1 MDNLNEYT
9 NELESHNQVNEFVI
23 NDQTELNNLTLNN
36 MKTGINII
44 HMNIRSLQKNFEE
57 FVVLLE
63 SLTFT
68 CNIIILTET
77 WNIENVELYNIKNYK
92 LYYNGSK
99 LNRSDGIV
107 AYVKHEIN
115 ATIEHKK
122 LTEVTISKLKFCLKN
137 VNYNI
142 FAIYRSPTSNTLNFI
157 NELDSYLSIHS
168 TADTNIIT
176 GDININIKSPNVTVN
191 SYLNVLSSQ
200 GYISYINSNTRVT
213 RNCESCL
220 DHIFIKKR
228 TDRIGARNFTSII
241 YETAITDHYS
251 VILNISEQ
259 STKTNNKKTE
269 DFAQITKI
277 DYIKLNTILQAE
289 TWRNVYAEENVDVAY
304 NNFIKQL
311 KYHINKCTQY
321 KNIKIHNKI
330 KPWITNALITSIK
343 NRDKMKKQWLR
354 DKNNEQLWNQYKDY
368 RNFLTKLL
376 QKSKKDYYT
385 KKLNEANKNTKKVW
399 QIIKNTVSEN
409 NNNNGNYQIYDQNN
423 RVETNA
429 KLVSE
434 IFIKY
439 FSNVGENLA
448 NNIKSSP
455 LTETVHISSKISNI
469 ENSIFLK
476 PVTTNEISKII
487 DNLKINSS
495 PGIDQITTKTL
506 KQIKSNVLSI
516 LVHMINLSFQN
527 GQFPDSLKQAII
539 TPIFKGGDKFATN
552 NYRPI
557 SVVSNIAKIY
567 EKCMVSRLQS
577 HSLSHN
583 IISPMQF
590 GFRQN
595 CSTENALSHFTNKIH
610 EHLNENEKTL
620 TIFLDLAKAFDS
632 ISHELLLGKI
642 EKYGIRGVALDWL
655 KSYLSDRKALV
666 KIDKTLSSPEQV
678 KYGVPQG
685 TVLGPQLFLFYIN
698 DMLDLDISGDII
710 AYADDTA
717 LTFHGTDWSEVAKK
731 SENGL
736 YKIKCWMDNN
746 LLSLNHSKTKF
757 ITFSNSSRLQPKIDH
772 LKFHA
777 KCDLINC
784 TCENV
789 IENTTNIKYLGLIIN
804 ETMRWSDH
812 TEYLNTKLRKLVH
825 IFYKL
830 RNILPINI
838 LKMTYK
844 SLVESILTYGII
856 IWGGTYNSQLKNVK
870 ITQKW
875 ILKVMLWKNRRYS
888 TEQLFLDSNVLNV
901 NGLYILNVAKFIY
914 RNRELRVP
922 TNHIHNTRQN
932 ERKALIIPRP
942 NSNLYKKSIGFMGP
956 KIYNIIPDYLKTI
969 NNYKLFCKKLSIF
982 VMHNLHLLEQ
992 IFS

>member
-1 MDNLNEYT
+1 MDNLYEYT
-9 NELESHNQVNEFVI
+9 NELENYNQVNEFVI
-23 NDQTELNNLTLNN
+23 NNETELNKLILCN

-57 FVVLLE
+57 FVVFLD

-68 CNIIILTET
+68 CDIIILTET

-92 LYYNGSK
+92 LHYNGSK
-99 LNRSDGIV
+99 LNRSDGTV
-107 AYVKHEIN
+107 AYVKNEIN
-115 ATIEHKK
+115 STIELTK
-122 LTEVTISKLKFCLKN
+122 LTQVTISKLKFSLKN

-157 NELDSYLSIHS
+157 NELDSYLNINS
-168 TADTNIIT
+168 TADINIMV
-176 GDININIKSPNVTVN
+176 GDININIKNPDVTVN
-191 SYLNVLSSQ
+191 SYLNALSSQ

-213 RNCESCL
+213 KNSESCL
-220 DHIFIKKR
+220 DHIFLKKR
-228 TDRIGARNFTSII
+228 TDHIAAQNFTSII
-241 YETAITDHYS
+241 YETAVTDHYS

-259 STKTNNKKTE
+259 NTKTNNQKTE
-269 DFAQITKI
+269 DFVQIANI
-277 DYIKLNTILQAE
+277 DYIKLNNILQDE
-289 TWRNVYAEENVDVAY
+289 TWRNIYAEENIDVAY

-311 KYHINKCTQY
+311 KYHINNCTRY
-321 KNIKIHNKI
+321 KNIKMHNKI

-343 NRDKMKKQWLR
+343 NRDKMKKQCLR

-368 RNFLTKLL
+368 RNSLTKLL
-376 QKSKKDYYT
+376 QKSRKDYYT
-385 KKLNEANKNTKKVW
+385 RKLNEANKNTKKVW
-399 QIIKNTVSEN
+399 QIIKNSVTEN
-409 NNNNGNYQIYDQNN
+409 NSNNNYQIYDQNN
-423 RVETNA
+423 KVQTNA

-455 LTETVHISSKISNI
+455 LSEKTNISSKITNI
-469 ENSIFLK
+469 KNSIFLK
-476 PVTTNEISKII
+476 PVTTNEIATVI
-487 DNLKINSS
+487 DSLKPNSS

-506 KQIKSNVLSI
+506 KKIKPNILSI
-516 LVHMINLSFQN
+516 LVYLINLSFQN

-539 TPIFKGGDKFATN
+539 TPIFKSGDKLVTN

-557 SVVSNIAKIY
+557 SVVSNIAKIF
-567 EKCMVSRLQS
+567 EKCMVSRLQN

-583 IISPMQF
+583 IISPKQF

-595 CSTENALSHFTNKIH
+595 CSTENALFHFTNKIH
-610 EHLNENEKTL
+610 EHLNKNEKTL
-620 TIFLDLAKAFDS
+620 AIFLDLAKAFDS
-632 ISHELLLGKI
+632 ISHELLLEKM

-655 KSYLSDRKALV
+655 KSYLSNRKALV
-666 KIDKTLSSPEQV
+666 KIDKTLSSPENV

-698 DMLDLDISGDII
+698 DMLELDISGDII

-717 LTFHGTDWSEVAKK
+717 LTFRGTDWSEVTKK
-731 SENGL
+731 SEKGL

-757 ITFSNSSRLQPKIDH
+757 ITFSNSSRLQPKIDN

-804 ETMRWSDH
+804 ETMRWNDH
-812 TEYLNTKLRKLVH
+812 TEYLNTRLRKLVH
-825 IFYKL
+825 VFYKL
-830 RNILPINI
+830 RNILPLKI

-856 IWGGTYNSQLKNVK
+856 IWGGTYSSQLKNIK

-888 TEQLFLDSNVLNV
+888 TEQLFLDSNVFNV
-901 NGLYILNVAKFIY
+901 NGLYILNIAKFVY
-914 RNRELRVP
+914 RNRELRIP

-932 ERKALIIPRP
+932 ERNALFTPRP
-942 NSNLYKKSIGFMGP
+942 NFNLYKKSIGFTGP
-956 KIYNIIPDYLKTI
+956 KIYNIIPEYLKAI

-982 VMHNLHLLEQ
+982 IMHNLHLFDQ